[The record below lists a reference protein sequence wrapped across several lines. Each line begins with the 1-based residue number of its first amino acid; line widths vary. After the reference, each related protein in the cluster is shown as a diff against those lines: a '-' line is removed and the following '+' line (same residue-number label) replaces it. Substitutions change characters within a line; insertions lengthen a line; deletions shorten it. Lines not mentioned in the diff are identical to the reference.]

1 MAEFTFLEVH
11 LRDANLHAG
20 RSDETADQPVGQH
33 TAQPESGSD
42 GSRLGA
48 VLAALVGVFF
58 LAAVAYAVK
67 KAVGSEGASGD
78 DTPLADD
85 V

>member
-20 RSDETADQPVGQH
+20 RSDETADQPVGQS
-33 TAQPESGSD
+33 AEQLEPDSD

-48 VLAALVGVFF
+48 VLAALIGVFF

-67 KAVGSEGASGD
+67 KAVGGEGATDD
-78 DTPLADD
+78 DTAIADD
-85 V
+85 L